1 MEEER
6 ARRVVDTL
14 RARNVLAHVKLPQAG
29 VTQYGIR
36 VVLPDGRE
44 AIWDNDGTA
53 GLEAQ
58 IMRNG
63 ILVGFVASIPESEN
77 FGDGQI
83 VDAIATADPAV
94 DFHGYDVVYLVAD
107 PDAPGV
113 DSDATKV
120 VNLAEPLVA
129 DGRDI
134 VSVHISGGIS
144 GTVEAARQ
152 AAAELAGSGSRIEAT
167 LW

>member
-1 MEEER
+1 LFSYERLIPFAFTGATAGLQRAHRHPIYGFHMEEER
-6 ARRVVDTL
+6 AQRVVETL
-14 RARNVLAHVKLPQAG
+14 RAHNVFAHVKLPQAG

-63 ILVGFVASIPESEN
+63 ILVGFVPSIPGSEN

-83 VDAIATADPAV
+83 VEAIATAD
-94 DFHGYDVVYLVAD
+94 YDR
-107 PDAPGV
+107 PIGRSAPTG
-113 DSDATKV
+113 SR
-120 VNLAEPLVA
+120 A
-129 DGRDI
+129 DGARPP
-134 VSVHISGGIS
+134 VPTTLAQRLRSGFR
-144 GTVEAARQ
+144 T
-152 AAAELAGSGSRIEAT
+152 
-167 LW
+167 